1 MAVIF
6 AANESLADA
15 TTISELRRLKEQFG
29 DDSVQWTLINGEF
42 SRGLALT
49 TGAEHVQALDDDPL
63 LLMIDIDIVFTREA
77 IERVRL
83 NAIKGRQIW
92 YPVVFR

>member
-6 AANESLADA
+6 AASESLADA
-15 TTISELRRLKEQFG
+15 TTMSELKRIKEKLG
-29 DDSVQWTLINGEF
+29 DVAVQWTLINGDF

-49 TGAEHVQALDDDPL
+49 TGAEHIEALDEDPL
-63 LLMIDIDIVFTREA
+63 LLMIDIDIVYTREA

-83 NAIKGRQIW
+83 NTIKGRQIW